1 MAHPIPAA
9 PRSAD
14 GRCSLLLIAA
24 AALCLALPRASL
36 CAHAPARPRS
46 TSPPPGSSESS
57 MPFEHSPGGGR
68 SVRMAELRRRVIASS
83 AGEKALHGYGRV
95 VDSLYP
101 AVNVSPKGAPVV
113 KGAEGGQD
121 VGGTEVITKTKMGC
135 DKSEA
140 QSVFPSSGDEVLIYN
155 RLFGNASEVEAKT
168 AIKEMGFAKS
178 SPLKV
183 KYTHREL
190 PKPTLKDKTL
200 KKHHPSFSTRSTQF
214 YAVDKKQYHISSKYS
229 LSEKIVFILSY
240 ISQFNSSGSPR
251 ETILRPTTK
260 QTSTFSAP
268 LPHEKVWEDFSTV
281 LKSLELKQN
290 SGKLENPKLLDKTIH
305 VFYRPNKTEN
315 LVQVFKQLNKRNH
328 SSSQVFY
335 TPNKRSS
342 STRVIYK
349 PNTTNTTQVFQQ
361 PSNTNPSNNPS
372 TRVFYQ
378 SNEANPSTHISHQ
391 PNPPD
396 ASRSDVHR
404 RRDDRHPGQET
415 PPAGSSERNDET
427 SRLTSVIGSQVTRV
441 TDRTSDLSSSH
452 TPRPAPVTRRQNVIP
467 KPQPSEGGV
476 SPKPKGEVNTTSV
489 TRQVRGQRISY
500 TGPRAGDTKAGRTN
514 KFPAIDHQLPEKDR
528 HADDPKNP
536 SSKTSSLLELFTVQ
550 RYDNISPCRSR
561 GYKTCMRFKLG
572 KKIPE
577 GTKDSRR
584 INSTSELTNGNEN
597 SIPKNDAVKNR
608 KESTDA
614 AESST
619 RSRRKALTSAS
630 SLNAESS
637 LADKGLYFN
646 SISKGVPKS
655 EFIQKKIWF
664 SRLNTSEYSVK
675 HVNDKIPG
683 VEREKID
690 AEDQERSSP
699 FSLGQEN
706 AIRRYRVEPG
716 ERNPTM
722 EYERPPPFIERTA
735 KSIHDGAS
743 SRKQGEQDTLNYRP
757 ETRLRRMRTDL
768 ERKPFVDKG
777 KQRKRK
783 RESASKNTNKMPLP
797 APASS
802 NLAGPSEYKIWKAS
816 PRRSITNGEG
826 TSGRKTSSPAS
837 SFRAKEHGN
846 DADKSLLSKKRLK
859 SLVQPAQH
867 QGERDERLPFSGR
880 NFRRAS
886 NAESTGSVGLQVG
899 EENITAV
906 VSKGKALNP
915 IKRVAGRAQPTPP
928 YSNSFS
934 LTGEVH
940 KDYVRKASHS
950 RKLLQFQESDAQD
963 SEGEGPRRNAQKD
976 KQEEATAK
984 NLPDGGDG
992 EENSKSL
999 RNTTAG
1005 GNGNGNPARTPIH
1018 SKNEGHQKS
1027 QAINYSHFPPG
1038 FGGIDE
1044 GEGCNCWPTH
1054 DESFKPEVECRCQGE
1069 HLARLPTN
1077 ISTDVDRL

>member
-24 AALCLALPRASL
+24 LCLALPRASL
-36 CAHAPARPRS
+36 CAHAPSRPRS

-155 RLFGNASEVEAKT
+155 RLFGNVSEVEAKT

-178 SPLKV
+178 SPLK
-183 KYTHREL
+183 
-190 PKPTLKDKTL
+190 
-200 KKHHPSFSTRSTQF
+200 
-214 YAVDKKQYHISSKYS
+214 
-229 LSEKIVFILSY
+229 
-240 ISQFNSSGSPR
+240 
-251 ETILRPTTK
+251 
-260 QTSTFSAP
+260 
-268 LPHEKVWEDFSTV
+268 
-281 LKSLELKQN
+281 
-290 SGKLENPKLLDKTIH
+290 
-305 VFYRPNKTEN
+305 
-315 LVQVFKQLNKRNH
+315 
-328 SSSQVFY
+328 
-335 TPNKRSS
+335 
-342 STRVIYK
+342 
-349 PNTTNTTQVFQQ
+349 
-361 PSNTNPSNNPS
+361 
-372 TRVFYQ
+372 

-452 TPRPAPVTRRQNVIP
+452 TPRPAPVTRRQNVIR

-783 RESASKNTNKMPLP
+783 RESASKNTNRMPLP

-859 SLVQPAQH
+859 SLVQSAQH
-867 QGERDERLPFSGR
+867 QGERDGRLPFSGR

-886 NAESTGSVGLQVG
+886 NAESTGSVGLQAG